1 MTLNHI
7 LSLLESKISSINCD
21 DFSFMV
27 VKDVE
32 DLIRFSNNAIT
43 VFATTEN
50 ICIEIYI
57 GKDKKRTIGE
67 TTNLDEQ
74 SISNFIHS
82 LS

>member
-1 MTLNHI
+1 MTLDYL
-7 LSLLESKISSINCD
+7 LSLLENKISSITYD
-21 DFSFMV
+21 DFSFII

-32 DLIRFSNNAIT
+32 DLIRFSNNEIT

-50 ICIEIYI
+50 ISIEIYI

-74 SISNFIHS
+74 SISNFIN
-82 LS
+82 L